1 MSNLELFN
9 NKTFGNVRA
18 VNINGEVWFVG
29 KDVVEALKYERTS
42 YSDTIKRYVD
52 EEDMIHLTKSTQ
64 PQFEVEFNYKELGQR
79 GGYLVNEFAVISLVL
94 QSPLPQAKSFRRWV
108 TKEVIPS
115 VLKTGKYEVQPTQV
129 LQLNKE
135 QQAVLSIYELAGSD
149 ERVMEHVLVIKEAN
163 LRRGM
168 AEGKRYLCDNRVI
181 TIPKI
186 IDCIKKHYPEQ
197 FEGRSEIA
205 TVEWT
210 RYLRQA
216 GYLETRHFA
225 KKNGRGMELRWAYQ
239 PTPMFYDVFVNQGM
253 AISREIDERGKYEIT
268 YTSDVEKF
276 ILSDTF
282 RKGFFDYI
290 DMLYPKMETEQDVV
304 V

>member
-1 MSNLELFN
+1 MSSELIKVTVDESGKQLVSARDLHDLLLVQEGKKERFSQWFKRYLQYGFEDGVDFVGCKKIYTAN
-9 NKTFGNVRA
+9 QHGAVGELDDYAMTIDMAKELAMLQKSDKGRA
-18 VNINGEVWFVG
+18 VRKYFLECE
-29 KDVVEALKYERTS
+29 KKLKAQ
-42 YSDTIKRYVD
+42 K
-52 EEDMIHLTKSTQ
+52 
-64 PQFEVEFNYKELGQR
+64 P
-79 GGYLVNEFAVISLVL
+79 
-94 QSPLPQAKSFRRWV
+94 
-108 TKEVIPS
+108 
-115 VLKTGKYEVQPTQV
+115 
-129 LQLNKE
+129 QLNKE